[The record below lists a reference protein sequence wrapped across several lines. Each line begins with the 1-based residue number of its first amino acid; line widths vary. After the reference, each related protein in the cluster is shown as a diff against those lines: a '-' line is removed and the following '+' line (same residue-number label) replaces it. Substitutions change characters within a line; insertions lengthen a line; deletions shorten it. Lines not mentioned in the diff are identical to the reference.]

1 MIEAAEGDTVGDSAY
16 RNIRNDI
23 VFGQLKP
30 SERLRLE
37 PLRKRY
43 NVSVTT
49 LREIL
54 NRLTSD
60 GFVVAEGQKGFE
72 VAPVSEDD
80 LREIAD
86 LRILLESH
94 ALKRSFERGDLDW
107 EAGVV
112 AAYHKLHVLEK
123 KMLAGETTVREH
135 WKNADWQFHRALISG
150 CGSRALL
157 ETHGAVFDKYLRYQM
172 LTLTFRGEEAA
183 QEHKMLHDA
192 ALAHDAE
199 TAGKV
204 LEAHILG
211 GVEHSI
217 ANREEN
223 QPNSRRKSK

>member
-1 MIEAAEGDTVGDSAY
+1 MIEATGSDTVGDSVY

-23 VFGQLKP
+23 IFGQLKP
-30 SERLRLE
+30 SERMRLE

-43 NVSVTT
+43 GVSVTT

-72 VAPVSEDD
+72 VAPVSDDD
-80 LREIAD
+80 LRELAE

-94 ALKRSFERGDLDW
+94 ALKRSFELGDLDW
-107 EAGVV
+107 EAGVA
-112 AAYHKLHVLEK
+112 AAYHKLQVLEK
-123 KMLAGETTVREH
+123 KMLAGETTVRER
-135 WKNADWQFHRALISG
+135 WKNADWQFHRALITG

-172 LTLTFRGEEAA
+172 LTLTFRGDEAA
-183 QEHKMLHDA
+183 REHKMLFDAALSHDA
-192 ALAHDAE
+192 ATAAKILE
-199 TAGKV
+199 T
-204 LEAHILG
+204 HILG

-217 ANREEN
+217 ANRD
-223 QPNSRRKSK
+223 RKQSELIS